1 MMPPDGC
8 GRMRVRVRLAGVH
21 RVRVRLATGEMVE
34 YHYAYR
40 GGPQIWRTGAP
51 YVVGSPEY
59 VSKLAEAA
67 SPSLAAGKG
76 QLRELIRKYQ
86 SSGEWHRLSERTRA
100 DYSGWLDEIDKK
112 FGDAPKAAFERAA
125 IRPIALEWR
134 DGWKG
139 RQADYA
145 WQVLRRF
152 VSWCYDRG
160 HLAEHHL
167 RGGGSMYE
175 ADRAEII
182 WFSAARDAFAAVA
195 PEPELRALDAALET
209 GMRPGDLVAL
219 DRARVLPTPGG
230 RRISVRTAKRNRM
243 ASIPVT
249 PRMAEIIDSGPAEGP
264 ILRNARGRPWTASY
278 LSQRIKKYA
287 REAKLDERLHLYD
300 TRGTACTKLLLA
312 GATLAEI
319 ATVFGWS
326 KRHAAN
332 VIEAYAAS
340 DPLISDAILARLAAA
355 SVK

>member
-1 MMPPDGC
+1 MLPTGGC
-8 GRMRVRVRLAGVH
+8 EGRALRVRLPGVH
-21 RVRVRLATGEMVE
+21 RVRVKLASGERVE

-40 GGPQIWRTGAP
+40 GGPQIWRTGAA
-51 YVVGSPEY
+51 YAVGSPEY
-59 VSKLAEAA
+59 LDKLRVVS
-67 SPSLAAGKG
+67 SPSLVAGAG
-76 QLRELIRKYQ
+76 GIRDLIRKYQ
-86 SSGEWHRLSERTRA
+86 SSGEWHKLSDRTRA
-100 DYSGWLDEIDKK
+100 DYSKWLDEIDAK

-134 DGWKG
+134 DGWTG

-145 WQVLRRF
+145 WQVLRLF

-182 WFSAARDAFAAVA
+182 WLAAARDAFAAVA

-209 GMRPGDLVAL
+209 GMRPGDLVTL
-219 DRARVLPTPGG
+219 ERSLILPTPGG

-249 PRMAEIIDSGPAEGP
+249 PRMAEIIDAAPADGP
-264 ILRNARGRPWTASY
+264 ILRNARGRPWTSSY

-287 REAKLDERLHLYD
+287 REAKLDERLHFYD
-300 TRGTACTKLLLA
+300 TRGTACTKLLMA

-319 ATVFGWS
+319 AIVFGWS

-340 DPLISDAILARLAAA
+340 DPLISDTIMARLAAA